1 MKLWGG
7 RFQKETDQLVNELN
21 ASISVDQRLYRE
33 DITGSMAHARMLGDC
48 GIISKEDAAAIIG
61 GLQGILADIEAG
73 KVTFTADN
81 EDIHMNVEAL
91 LTARIG
97 DAGKRLHTA
106 RSRNDQVALDFRM
119 YVREQIP
126 VMVSQ
131 LLELET
137 VLCRQAKKYQ
147 TAVMPGYT
155 HLQRAQ
161 PISFAQH
168 LMAYASM
175 FRRDVTR
182 LEDCGKRL
190 DECPLGS
197 GALAGTTYPIDRWET
212 AQALGFAAPMSNS
225 LDGVSDRDYAL
236 ELLSGLSILMMH
248 LSRFA
253 EEVILWCSWEFKF
266 IELDDAYATGS
277 SIMPQKKNP
286 DVAEL
291 VRGKTGRVYGDLMSL
306 LTVMKGLPLAYNKD
320 MQEDKEPVF
329 DAIDTVEMCLP
340 VFAAMLDTM
349 TVRTDNMR
357 KAAGHGFINATDC
370 ADYLTKKGMPFRDA
384 YTVTGHLV
392 AQCTAQGKTL
402 EELTLEE
409 LKAVSPL
416 FEQDVYDALNLE
428 NCMALRSSYGGPAV
442 SETTRQIGE
451 IEQFINERTE
461 KR

>member
-1 MKLWGG
+1 MMKLWGG
-7 RFQKETDQLVNELN
+7 RFQKDTDQLVNELN
-21 ASISVDQRLYRE
+21 ASISFDQRLYRE
-33 DITGSMAHARMLGDC
+33 DITGSMAHAQMLADC
-48 GIISKEDAAAIIG
+48 GIISQEDAAAIID

-73 KVTFTADN
+73 KVEFTADN

-126 VMVSQ
+126 VIVGQ

-137 VLCRQAKKYQ
+137 VLCRQAKQYQ

-168 LMAYASM
+168 LMAYAAM

-182 LEDCGKRL
+182 LEDCKARL

-212 AQALGFAAPMSNS
+212 AQALGFAAPMGNS

-329 DAIDTVEMCLP
+329 DAVDTVEMCLP

-384 YTVTGHLV
+384 YTVTGKLV

-409 LKAVSPL
+409 LKAVSDL
-416 FEQDVYDALNLE
+416 FEADVYDALSLE

-451 IEQFINERTE
+451 IEQFIQERS
-461 KR
+461 

>member
-7 RFQKETDQLVNELN
+7 RFQKDTDLLVNELN
-21 ASISVDQRLYRE
+21 ASISFDQRLYRE
-33 DITGSMAHARMLGDC
+33 DITGSMAHAAMLADC
-48 GIISKEDAAAIIG
+48 GIISKEDAAAITS
-61 GLQGILADIEAG
+61 GLEDILADIEAG
-73 KVTFTADN
+73 KAAFTADN

-126 VMVSQ
+126 VIVGQ

-137 VLCRQAKKYQ
+137 VLCRQAKKHQ

-161 PISFAQH
+161 PISLAQH
-168 LMAYASM
+168 LMAYAAM

-182 LEDCGKRL
+182 LEDCGARL

-212 AQALGFAAPMSNS
+212 AKALGFAAPMGNS

-236 ELLSGLSILMMH
+236 ELLSSLSILMMH

-329 DAIDTVEMCLP
+329 DAVDTVEMCLP

-349 TVRTDNMR
+349 TVHTDNMR
-357 KAAGHGFINATDC
+357 AAAGKGFINATDC
-370 ADYLTKKGMPFRDA
+370 ADYLTKKGLPFREA
-384 YTVTGHLV
+384 YMIVGRLV
-392 AQCTAQGKTL
+392 NMCIKSGDTL
-402 EELTLEE
+402 DTLTL
-409 LKAVSPL
+409 KDFRAISSL
-416 FEQDVYDALNLE
+416 FDEDVYDAL
-428 NCMALRSSYGGPAV
+428 ALKTCVNERKVYGGPAKESVQKQIELIRQFV
-442 SETTRQIGE
+442 SEHT
-451 IEQFINERTE
+451 
-461 KR
+461 K

>member
-1 MKLWGG
+1 MKLWSG
-7 RFQKETDQLVNELN
+7 RFGKDTNALVNELN
-21 ASISVDQRLYRE
+21 ASIAFDQRLYRE
-33 DITGSMAHARMLGDC
+33 DITGSMAHAAMLAGQ
-48 GIISKEDAAAIIG
+48 GIISQADADAIQTELQAILEDV
-61 GLQGILADIEAG
+61 EAG
-73 KVTFTADN
+73 KIAFTADN

-126 VMVSQ
+126 VIVGQ

-137 VLCRQAKKYQ
+137 VLCRQAKQYQ

-168 LMAYASM
+168 LLAYASM
-175 FRRDVTR
+175 FSRDVTR
-182 LEDCGKRL
+182 LEDCAARL
-190 DECPLGS
+190 NECPLGS
-197 GALAGTTYPIDRWET
+197 GALAGTTYPIDRFMT
-212 AQALGFAAPMSNS
+212 AQALGFAGPMSNS

-236 ELLSGLSILMMH
+236 ELLSALSILMMH
-248 LSRFA
+248 LSRFS
-253 EEVILWCSWEFKF
+253 EEIILWCSWEFKF
-266 IELDDAYATGS
+266 IELDDGYATGS

-291 VRGKTGRVYGDLMSL
+291 VRGKTGRVYGDLMGL

-329 DAIDTVEMCLP
+329 DAVDTVEMCLP

-349 TVRTDNMR
+349 TVHTGNMR
-357 KAAGHGFINATDC
+357 AAAGKGFINATDC

-384 YTVTGHLV
+384 YTVTGKLV
-392 AQCTAQGKTL
+392 AACTAQGKTL
-402 EELTLEE
+402 EELSLEE
-409 LKAVSPL
+409 LKAASDL
-416 FEQDVYDALNLE
+416 FDEDVYEAINLE
-428 NCMALRSSYGGPAV
+428 NCMALRGSYGGPAV
-442 SETTRQIGE
+442 SETTRQIQAV
-451 IEQFINERTE
+451 EQFIKDHT
-461 KR
+461 K

>member
-7 RFQKETDQLVNELN
+7 RFQKETDNLVNDFN
-21 ASISVDQRLYRE
+21 ASIQFDERLYRE
-33 DITGSMAHARMLGDC
+33 DITGSMAHAAMLAQC
-48 GIISKEDAAAIIG
+48 GIISQADAEAIRK
-61 GLQGILADIEAG
+61 GLQGILEDVEAG
-73 KVTFTADN
+73 KVEFTAEN

-126 VMVSQ
+126 TIIGQ
-131 LLELET
+131 LLELER
-137 VLCRQAKKYQ
+137 VLCRRAEDYQ

-168 LMAYASM
+168 LMAYANM
-175 FRRDVTR
+175 FARDVTR
-182 LEDCGKRL
+182 LEDCKKRL
-190 DECPLGS
+190 NECPLGS
-197 GALAGTTYPIDRWET
+197 GALAGTTYPIDRFLT
-212 AQALGFAAPMSNS
+212 AGALGFDGPMSNS

-236 ELLSGLSILMMH
+236 ELLSTLSILMMH
-248 LSRFA
+248 LSRFS
-253 EEVILWCSWEFKF
+253 EEIILWCSWEFKF

-306 LTVMKGLPLAYNKD
+306 LTAMKGLPLAYNKD

-340 VFAAMLDTM
+340 VFAAMIDTM

-384 YTVTGHLV
+384 YTVTGRLV
-392 AQCTAQGKTL
+392 AACTAQGKTL

-409 LKAVSPL
+409 FRAVSPL

-428 NCMALRSSYGGPAV
+428 NCMALRKSYGGPAV
-442 SETTRQIGE
+442 EETTRQIE
-451 IEQFINERTE
+451 AIRKFAAERA
-461 KR
+461 

>member
-7 RFQKETDQLVNELN
+7 RFQKETNQLVNELN
-21 ASISVDQRLYRE
+21 ASISFDQRLYQE

-48 GIISKEDAAAIIG
+48 GIISQEDAAAIID

-73 KVTFTADN
+73 KVEFTADN

-126 VMVSQ
+126 VIVGQ

-182 LEDCGKRL
+182 LEDCRKRL

-197 GALAGTTYPIDRWET
+197 GALAGTTYLIDRWET
-212 AQALGFAAPMSNS
+212 ARDLGFAAPMGNS

-248 LSRFA
+248 LSRLA

-266 IELDDAYATGS
+266 IELDDGYATGS

-329 DAIDTVEMCLP
+329 DAVDTVEMCLP

-370 ADYLTKKGMPFRDA
+370 ADYLTKRGMPFRDA
-384 YTVTGHLV
+384 YTVTGKLV

-402 EELTLEE
+402 EELTLDE
-409 LKAVSPL
+409 LKAVSGL
-416 FEQDVYDALNLE
+416 FEADVYDALNLE
-428 NCMALRSSYGGPAV
+428 NCMALRASYGGPAV
-442 SETTRQIGE
+442 SETTRQIAE
-451 IEQFINERTE
+451 IEQFIQQRKSGE
-461 KR
+461 

>member
-1 MKLWGG
+1 MKLWSG
-7 RFQKETDQLVNELN
+7 RFGKETDALVNDFN
-21 ASISVDQRLYRE
+21 ASIQFDQRLYKE
-33 DITGSMAHARMLGDC
+33 DITGSLAHAKMLGDC
-48 GIISKEDAAAIIG
+48 GIISQEDVTAITE
-61 GLQGILADIEAG
+61 GLKGILADVEAG
-73 KVTFTADN
+73 KVEFTADN

-126 VMVSQ
+126 VIVDQ

-137 VLCRQAKKYQ
+137 VLCKQAKQYQ
-147 TAVMPGYT
+147 TTVMPGYT
-155 HLQRAQ
+155 HVQRAQ

-168 LMAYASM
+168 LMAYANM
-175 FRRDVTR
+175 FARDITR
-182 LEDCGKRL
+182 LEDCKKRL
-190 DECPLGS
+190 NECPLGS

-212 AQALGFAAPMSNS
+212 AQDLGFDAPMSNS

-236 ELLSGLSILMMH
+236 ELMSALSILMMH
-248 LSRFA
+248 LSRFS

-306 LTVMKGLPLAYNKD
+306 LTAMKGLPLAYNKD

-329 DAIDTVEMCLP
+329 DAIDTVEMCVP
-340 VFAAMLDTM
+340 VFTAMLDTM

-357 KAAGHGFINATDC
+357 KAAGKGFINATDC

-392 AQCTAQGKTL
+392 AACTAQGKTL

-409 LKAVSPL
+409 LKAVSDL
-416 FEQDVYDALNLE
+416 FEEDVYDAINLE
-428 NCMALRSSYGGPAV
+428 NCMALRNSYGGPAV
-442 SETTRQIGE
+442 SETTRQIGA
-451 IEQFINERTE
+451 IEAFVKAHT
-461 KR
+461 K